1 MFSLYVMFSEKN
13 SSQQDK
19 NLYPYCRSPQ
29 LYKING
35 LKKVDAT
42 VSMYGYQQFWG
53 GGIIDD
59 YFVVIVFSNLWHFFQ
74 EHL

>member
-42 VSMYGYQQFWG
+42 VSMYGY
-53 GGIIDD
+53 
-59 YFVVIVFSNLWHFFQ
+59 
-74 EHL
+74 